1 MVGRSLNSEGKTT
14 YVKPQT
20 KTADSASSDP
30 LQFEEGKRN
39 VDAYFTA
46 QSSGWNEI
54 YQKEDVFSVI
64 YQDRRSIALRYFREL
79 SLPQDARILD
89 IGCGAGM
96 TSVDMARCGYTVEA
110 VDSVQAMIDLTRQNA
125 LKFGVEEQIHAGVMD
140 VFDLQFPDQTFDLV
154 VALGVVPWLA
164 DSTRAL
170 KEISRILAPGGYVLI
185 SADNYWRLVHLLD
198 PFESPPLT
206 GLKERIKLIL
216 GRARSREL
224 SSMPRWKR
232 HTVDEF
238 DALLEAACLVK
249 LKHKVIG
256 FGPFAFRRIPLFPG
270 AFGVRLHRFLQTGA
284 DRGIPILRST
294 GSLYLVLG
302 QKK

>member
-1 MVGRSLNSEGKTT
+1 
-14 YVKPQT
+14 
-20 KTADSASSDP
+20 
-30 LQFEEGKRN
+30 
-39 VDAYFTA
+39 
-46 QSSGWNEI
+46 
-54 YQKEDVFSVI
+54 
-64 YQDRRSIALRYFREL
+64 
-79 SLPQDARILD
+79 
-89 IGCGAGM
+89 
-96 TSVDMARCGYTVEA
+96 
-110 VDSVQAMIDLTRQNA
+110 
-125 LKFGVEEQIHAGVMD
+125 
-140 VFDLQFPDQTFDLV
+140 
-154 VALGVVPWLA
+154 
-164 DSTRAL
+164 
-170 KEISRILAPGGYVLI
+170 
-185 SADNYWRLVHLLD
+185 
-198 PFESPPLT
+198 
-206 GLKERIKLIL
+206 LKERIKLIL

-249 LKHKVIG
+249 LKHQVIG